1 MTLSPQDVRAVQFT
15 TTRMRVGYEMSEVDD
30 FLDRVEATVAAG
42 ERELQQVREREAV
55 LRTQCEQLQARV
67 DYLEAHPELRGDA
80 ASVMRIAQAT
90 ADEII
95 AAARIEAQRARAGV
109 LASGA

>member
-1 MTLSPQDVRAVQFT
+1 MTLTPQDVRAVQFT
-15 TTRMRVGYEMSEVDD
+15 TTRMRVGYEMSEVDV
-30 FLDRVEATVAAG
+30 FLDEVQATLIAG
-42 ERELQQVREREAV
+42 ERELHQAREREAV

-67 DYLEAHPELRGDA
+67 DYLEAHPEFAGDA

-95 AAARIEAQRARAGV
+95 AAARVAAATMR
-109 LASGA
+109 SGA

>member
-1 MTLSPQDVRAVQFT
+1 MSLTPQEVHAVQFT
-15 TTRMRVGYEMSEVDD
+15 TTRMRVGYEMDEVDA
-30 FLDRVEATVAAG
+30 FLDRVEGALAG
-42 ERELQQVREREAV
+42 SERELQQAREREAV

-80 ASVMRIAQAT
+80 ESVMRIAQAT

-95 AAARIEAQRARAGV
+95 AAARVEAARVRAG
-109 LASGA
+109 G

>member
-15 TTRMRVGYEMSEVDD
+15 TTRMRVGYEMTEVDA
-30 FLDRVEATVAAG
+30 FLDEVEVALAAK

-90 ADEII
+90 ADEVI
-95 AAARIEAQRARAGV
+95 AAARASAAHLR
-109 LASGA
+109 SGA

>member
-1 MTLSPQDVRAVQFT
+1 MTLTPQDVRAVQFT
-15 TTRMRVGYEMSEVDD
+15 TTRMRVGYEMTEVDA
-30 FLDRVEATVAAG
+30 FLDEVETSLVAG
-42 ERELQQVREREAV
+42 ERELQQAREREAV

-95 AAARIEAQRARAGV
+95 AAARVAAEGLR
-109 LASGA
+109 SGA